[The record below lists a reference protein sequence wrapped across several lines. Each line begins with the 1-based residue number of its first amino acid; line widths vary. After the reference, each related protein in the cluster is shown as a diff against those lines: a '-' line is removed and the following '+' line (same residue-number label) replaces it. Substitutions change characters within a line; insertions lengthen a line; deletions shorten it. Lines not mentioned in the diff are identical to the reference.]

1 MESKWSN
8 ILTPSTS
15 IFSTN
20 FEDLKW
26 IATEFDH
33 ELFTKR
39 VQTPNESAN
48 DNDVKPCK
56 VDPFIGVGDVCS
68 GNIAGAADFRNLDA
82 VTSFSTCGEPT
93 NNTLV
98 RSQNLTPKHSTI
110 TATIESQ
117 SSISAT
123 VTSPVSA
130 NKPSSRE
137 NQAKGVTTTSGSS
150 RDPSDED
157 DEAGPC
163 EQSTN
168 PIDMKRLRRK
178 VSNRESARRSRR
190 RKQAHLADLELQ
202 VEQLRLENASLFK
215 QLTDASQQFRDA
227 NTNNRVL
234 KSDVE
239 ALRAKVKL
247 AEDMVSRG
255 TLPTF
260 NNHLLQNQSQLNTT
274 LPQIN
279 TSNLR
284 CMTHVSPTITV
295 HGNNASY
302 GVSGQ
307 NSAIGLGDFDISC
320 NDFNNGVNSDAVS
333 SLTSIWP

>member
-8 ILTPSTS
+8 ILTPSS
-15 IFSTN
+15 IFSSS

-26 IATEFDH
+26 ITTEFDH

-39 VQTPNESAN
+39 VQTPNESAI

-68 GNIAGAADFRNLDA
+68 GNIAGAADLRNLDA

-98 RSQNLTPKHSTI
+98 CSKNLTPKHSTI

-168 PIDMKRLRRK
+168 PVDMKRLR
-178 VSNRESARRSRR
+178 RRSRR
-190 RKQAHLADLELQ
+190 RKQAHLADLEVQ

-215 QLTDASQQFRDA
+215 QLTNASQQFRDA

-295 HGNNASY
+295 HGNDASY

-320 NDFNNGVNSDAVS
+320 SDFNNGVNSDAVS

>member
-1 MESKWSN
+1 MEPKWGT
-8 ILTPSTS
+8 ILTPSS
-15 IFSTN
+15 IFSG

-26 IATEFDH
+26 ITEFDH

-39 VQTPNESAN
+39 PVTVETETDSAN
-48 DNDVKPCK
+48 DVDVKPFK
-56 VDPFIGVGDVCS
+56 VDPFTGVGDVCS
-68 GNIAGAADFRNLDA
+68 GIVADAADFHNLDT

-93 NNTLV
+93 NNTFV
-98 RSQNLTPKHSTI
+98 SSQNLTPKHSTI
-110 TATIESQ
+110 TATIDSQ
-117 SSISAT
+117 SSISPT

-137 NQAKGVTTTSGSS
+137 NQTKGLTTTSGSS
-150 RDPSDED
+150 RDPSDVD

-178 VSNRESARRSRR
+178 VSNRDSARRSRR
-190 RKQAHLADLELQ
+190 RKQAHLADLEVQ
-202 VEQLRLENASLFK
+202 VEQLRLENSSLFK
-215 QLTDASQQFRDA
+215 QLTNASQQFRDA

-260 NNHLLQNQSQLNTT
+260 NNQLLQNNNQLSTT
-274 LPQIN
+274 PPQIN
-279 TSNLR
+279 NGLR
-284 CMTHVSPTITV
+284 CMAHVSPTITV
-295 HGNNASY
+295 HGNDASF
-302 GVSGQ
+302 GVTGQ
-307 NSAIGLGDFDISC
+307 NSAIGLGDFHISC
-320 NDFNNGVNSDAVS
+320 SDFNNGVNNDAVS
-333 SLTSIWP
+333 SLTSIWQ

>member
-1 MESKWSN
+1 MEPKWGS
-8 ILTPSTS
+8 ILTPSS
-15 IFSTN
+15 IFSG

-26 IATEFDH
+26 ITEFDH

-39 VQTPNESAN
+39 PVTVGVETETESAN
-48 DNDVKPCK
+48 DIDVKPFK
-56 VDPFIGVGDVCS
+56 VDPFTGVGDVCS
-68 GNIAGAADFRNLDA
+68 GIIADAADFQNLDT

-93 NNTLV
+93 KNTFV
-98 RSQNLTPKHSTI
+98 SSQNLTPKDSTI
-110 TATIESQ
+110 TATIDSQ

-137 NQAKGVTTTSGSS
+137 NQTKGVTTTSGSS
-150 RDPSDED
+150 RDPSDVD

-178 VSNRESARRSRR
+178 VSNRDSARRSRR
-190 RKQAHLADLELQ
+190 RKQAHLAGLEVQ
-202 VEQLRLENASLFK
+202 VEQLRLENAGLFK

-260 NNHLLQNQSQLNTT
+260 NNQLLQNQLSTT
-274 LPQIN
+274 PPQIN
-279 TSNLR
+279 TNSLR
-284 CMTHVSPTITV
+284 CMAHVSPTITV
-295 HGNNASY
+295 HGNDTSY
-302 GVSGQ
+302 GVTGQ
-307 NSAIGLGDFDISC
+307 NSVIGLGDFDISC
-320 NDFNNGVNSDAVS
+320 SDFNNGVNNDAVS
-333 SLTSIWP
+333 SLTSIWQ

>member
-1 MESKWSN
+1 MEPKWST
-8 ILTPSTS
+8 ILPATS
-15 IFSTN
+15 IFSS
-20 FEDLKW
+20 FDDLKW
-26 IATEFDH
+26 ITAEFDH

-39 VQTPNESAN
+39 PVTVETAID
-48 DNDVKPCK
+48 DNDVKPSK
-56 VDPFIGVGDVCS
+56 VDPFLGVGDVCS
-68 GNIAGAADFRNLDA
+68 DNIANAADFHNLDA

-93 NNTLV
+93 NNILV
-98 RSQNLTPKHSTI
+98 CSQNLTPKNSTI

-130 NKPSSRE
+130 NKPSSSRE
-137 NQAKGVTTTSGSS
+137 NQTKGVTTTSGSS

-168 PIDMKRLRRK
+168 PVDMKRLRRK

-190 RKQAHLADLELQ
+190 RKQAHLADLEVQ

-239 ALRAKVKL
+239 ALRAKVYIYHFT
-247 AEDMVSRG
+247 SSSPCITIR
-255 TLPTF
+255 
-260 NNHLLQNQSQLNTT
+260 LQK
-274 LPQIN
+274 
-279 TSNLR
+279 R
-284 CMTHVSPTITV
+284 RE
-295 HGNNASY
+295 
-302 GVSGQ
+302 
-307 NSAIGLGDFDISC
+307 
-320 NDFNNGVNSDAVS
+320 
-333 SLTSIWP
+333 